1 MWDNS
6 IVDCPDIN
14 VMLLWRTFFLALSLG
29 LLASCAQITP
39 SRSCSKYQY
48 CKAFQNARTCSDH
61 EALTKYFEGARQGDA
76 YKGRGAKKILEHSE
90 QKSNLYDRQAQDLKS
105 HAWALARKYE
115 ETAEANIKESA
126 SSPPNG
132 IRRGATRLR
141 RAWRP
146 ILAHLWK
153 WRNTLWESLA
163 RLLHPRIPHN

>member
-1 MWDNS
+1 M
-6 IVDCPDIN
+6 
-14 VMLLWRTFFLALSLG
+14 ALSRG

-132 IRRGATRLR
+132 IRSGATRLR
-141 RAWRP
+141 RA
-146 ILAHLWK
+146 
-153 WRNTLWESLA
+153 
-163 RLLHPRIPHN
+163 